1 MRARS
6 KATKTRAAWPKP
18 AGQPPEGHIEVIAR
32 GVLLHGG
39 AVLVC
44 ENLKHGYVYLPGGH
58 VEFGESAAAALEREF
73 LEECGAK
80 VKTAHLLLAD
90 EGTFATKKRRHHE
103 LNLVFHVELVGGD
116 PRRIK
121 SLEKD
126 IAFRWLDLAAVPEA
140 DLRPLAAKAL
150 LSAGVREPSQ
160 GAEWVSAIGHPH

>member
-1 MRARS
+1 M
-6 KATKTRAAWPKP
+6 
-18 AGQPPEGHIEVIAR
+18 IAR